1 MGKRL
6 IFKNV
11 DFSADSFIVK
21 NPTWYLG
28 YTDEQLVGN
37 NQVSGSNN
45 FYFKNADITANN
57 LNGKVVQFIKIYA
70 RSSGTLTISYIK
82 SSGTG
87 SVLSSENHTVVQGVN
102 VIQLVTP
109 ITLSTTR
116 SIGFIGNGIT
126 PMWNNAEYGMHFSRV
141 GYTTDYG
148 TKTIPA
154 DLGVIE

>member
-21 NPTWYLG
+21 NPTWYLN
-28 YTDEQLVGN
+28 YTDAQLEGN

-45 FYFKNADITANN
+45 FYFKPADITSNN

-70 RSSGTLTISYIK
+70 KSTGTLTISEIN
-82 SSGTG
+82 SSGNG
-87 SVLSSENHTVVQGVN
+87 SVIRSENHNVEQGVN
-102 VIQLVTP
+102 IIQLVTP
-109 ITLSTTR
+109 ITLSATR
-116 SIGFIGNGIT
+116 SIGFIGDGIT
-126 PMWNNAEYGMHFSRV
+126 PLWNNAEYGMHFNRV